1 MKFIDAVKITVRAG
15 DGGAGALTFARL
27 PGRPNGPANGGDGG
41 RGGDVILRGDH
52 RLNTLLEFRF
62 RPLHRATHGARG
74 SSNRKTGKNA
84 SPLILP
90 VPLGTIVSIVG
101 EDGELDLLGEIMTEG
116 EELVVAQGG
125 RSGKGNARFISPS
138 RPRPDFVLDP
148 DSGEEV
154 QLSLELK
161 LMADIGLL
169 GLPNAG
175 KSTLVQ
181 AVSNARPEVAD
192 YPFTTKAPSLGVAR
206 RHGRDFV
213 IADIPGLVEG
223 ASEGVGLGY
232 QFLRHVERVSA
243 LAHLVTLPA
252 FFEGDGLTE
261 LCQAFETIERELEQ
275 YSPDLARRPR
285 IAVLSQTDR
294 VEVSECAQD
303 FKAWCAKR
311 DMLCLVV
318 SSHHQS
324 GLDALLDAFAE
335 LVPIKPKAEEEET
348 SGFDPLAT

>member
-1 MKFIDAVKITVRAG
+1 MKFIDAVKITVQAG
-15 DGGAGALTFARL
+15 DGGAGALTFNRL

-41 RGGDVILRGDH
+41 RGGDVVLRGDH

-62 RPLHRATHGARG
+62 KPLHRATHGARG
-74 SSNRKTGKNA
+74 GSNCKTGKNA
-84 SPLILP
+84 EPLILP
-90 VPLGTIVSIVG
+90 VPLGTIVSVVH
-101 EDGELDLLGEIMTEG
+101 EDGELDVLGEIMTEG
-116 EELVVAQGG
+116 EDLVVAHGG
-125 RSGKGNARFISPS
+125 RSGKGNARFTNPS

-148 DSGEEV
+148 DPGEQV

-181 AVSNARPEVAD
+181 AISNARPEVAD

-252 FFEGDGLTE
+252 YFEGDGLSE
-261 LCQAFETIERELEQ
+261 LCGAFETIERELEQ
-275 YSPDLARRPR
+275 YSPELASRPR
-285 IAVLSQTDR
+285 IAVLSQADR
-294 VEVSECAQD
+294 IEVSACIDD
-303 FKAWCAKR
+303 FTAWCSSR
-311 DMLCLVV
+311 SMPCFVV

-324 GLDALLDAFAE
+324 GLDQLLDAFAG
-335 LVPIKPKAEEEET
+335 LVPVKPKVIKEDTA
-348 SGFDPLAT
+348 GFDPLAT